1 LEIVH
6 PVTISVLPG
15 QNLAYSALF
24 KSIIHDNN
32 RIANNYESREVY
44 PMLWQ
49 DVQRPVYQDFELL
62 GSGATGEVYKARR
75 LSDGLMVAKK
85 YSRFFDI
92 SALHD
97 FQREAWNQQ
106 RVNSPFVVNIIGF
119 DFRSQPPFLVLEYC
133 DLGSAREALANVY
146 FQPDKI
152 AALLSHAA
160 AGIEAIQSLG
170 GVHRDIKPDN
180 LLVKTDQNGNW
191 VMKVNDFGIARLPQ
205 GIAGAFLTRTPAG
218 TPGYAAP
225 EILRG
230 APPTKASDIFSFGVT
245 IHELFTNFRPAPG
258 SKILACPGILRP
270 MVQRMIDINPLNR
283 PSISEVRKELILAS
297 EVLKCQRQGI
307 MLLGGIVLVSVVV
320 ALISKEG

>member
-1 LEIVH
+1 MWSQH
-6 PVTISVLPG
+6 
-15 QNLAYSALF
+15 
-24 KSIIHDNN
+24 
-32 RIANNYESREVY
+32 
-44 PMLWQ
+44 
-49 DVQRPVYQDFELL
+49 VQRPLYQDFELL

-75 LSDGLMVAKK
+75 LSDGLTVAKK

-92 SALHD
+92 SALCE

-106 RVNSPFVVNIIGF
+106 RVNSPFVVDILDF
-119 DFRSQPPFLVLEYC
+119 DFHSQPPFLVLEYC
-133 DLGSAREALANVY
+133 DLGSARQALANVY
-146 FQPDKI
+146 WQPDKI

-180 LLVKTDQNGNW
+180 LLVKTDESGNW

-230 APPTKASDIFSFGVT
+230 DLPSPAADVFSFGVT
-245 IHELFTNFRPAPG
+245 IHELLTNVRPAPG
-258 SKILACPGILRP
+258 SKNLTCPGILRP
-270 MVQRMIDINPLNR
+270 LLQRMIDINPMNR
-283 PSISEVRKELILAS
+283 PHIREVRNELIFAS
-297 EVLKCQRQGI
+297 DVLKSQRHGL
-307 MLLGGIVLVSVVV
+307 MLLGGIVLVGVV
-320 ALISKEG
+320 AAIMSKNSG